1 MLKPWSNY
9 LSVYRQSHS
18 ERTVPGQVS
27 RLFKH
32 IFRLAILLGFA
43 ITMPMAFG
51 AGVTVDLLE
60 GGGTDWRSP
69 DDDHWTFSNGELTGT
84 SRVFDG
90 QKTDPDASTFLVSKA
105 TFGGDISVS
114 MEVTFEV
121 GRYLGVYIDFGQDTQ
136 TGMWMATGH
145 VLSAGVADNEVERA
159 YIKTVEDSFWIVRTN
174 AELNIKVGEVLML
187 RFERKGDDY
196 SVWNDD
202 KLIATYH
209 RPGGYPAGPL
219 QLRLVNA
226 KVRIHQLQVRSD
238 WMK

>member
-1 MLKPWSNY
+1 M
-9 LSVYRQSHS
+9 
-18 ERTVPGQVS
+18 PGQVS

-32 IFRLAILLGFA
+32 IFRLAILLCFA
-43 ITMPMAFG
+43 MSMPMAVG
-51 AGVTVDLLE
+51 AEIMLDLLA
-60 GGGTDWRSP
+60 GGATEWRSP
-69 DDDHWTFSNGELTGT
+69 DAGHWTFSNGELTGT
-84 SRVFDG
+84 SKVFDG

-105 TFGGDISVS
+105 AFGGDVSVS

-121 GRYLGVYIDFGQDTQ
+121 GRYLGVYMDFGQNTQ

-145 VLSAGVADNEVERA
+145 ALSADAADNEVERA
-159 YIKTVEDSFWIVRTN
+159 YVKTVEDSFWIVRAN
-174 AELNIKVGEVLML
+174 GELNIKVGEALML

-202 KLIATYH
+202 RLIATYH

>member
-1 MLKPWSNY
+1 M
-9 LSVYRQSHS
+9 
-18 ERTVPGQVS
+18 TGQAT

-32 IFRLAILLGFA
+32 IMRLVILLPVVVIVPA
-43 ITMPMAFG
+43 AFS
-51 AGVTVDLLE
+51 AEVVVDLLA
-60 GGGTDWRSP
+60 GGGSNWRSP
-69 DDDHWTFSNGELTGT
+69 DVEHWTFSAGELTGT

-90 QKTDPDASTFLVSKA
+90 SKTDPAASTFLVSKA

-145 VLSAGVADNEVERA
+145 ALSADAADNEVERA
-159 YIKTVEDSFWIVRTN
+159 YIKTVADSVWIVRAN
-174 AELNIKVGEVLML
+174 GELNVEVGEVLLL
-187 RFERKGDDY
+187 RFARKGDDY
-196 SVWNDD
+196 SVWNDGR
-202 KLIATYH
+202 LIAIYH

-226 KVRIHQLQVRSD
+226 KVRIHQLQVRAD